1 MVCSTLQ
8 TYIKKSNYTINKGNK
23 VRVWLDSVVKKLYI
37 KMCGFKDDV

>member
-23 VRVWLDSVVKKLYI
+23 VRVWLDCIIKKLYI
-37 KMCGFKDDV
+37 KICRFKDDM